1 MKLKYKLVS
10 FNKDTK
16 DFVVKGIVSK
26 KKDSFTFGITGTVK
40 EFSST
45 FKNYGDM
52 VIDIITPLDKKAHKL
67 KNIISKKF
75 RHNTTFFKTIH

>member
-16 DFVVKGIVSK
+16 DFVVNGVVSK
-26 KKDSFTFGITGTVK
+26 KKDSYAFKITGIVK
-40 EFSST
+40 EFSKE

-52 VIDIITPLDKKAHKL
+52 VIDITTPLDKKAHKL
-67 KNIISKKF
+67 KNKISKKF
-75 RHNTTFFKTIH
+75 RHNSKFLKTIH